1 MDSKNLS
8 WIQGTPRGFKFYYLK
23 ANSLVFVHQR
33 EHHVCFLQTFATS
46 IGIRV
51 LSYPG
56 LMANWRGDDHHNND
70 DGNDVDNTVLTRVEF
85 LEFRKEAC
93 DENQQFLEKS
103 QQIIGEIEQKIATLL
118 ARKSSYN
125 SNDQYIQRR
134 TSNYKKISFFDCDM
148 CKLDFLTSFL
158 IWKTI
163 LIFGRFVMKKKCSLH
178 LIN

>member
-1 MDSKNLS
+1 MLFRS
-8 WIQGTPRGFKFYYLK
+8 
-23 ANSLVFVHQR
+23 
-33 EHHVCFLQTFATS
+33 
-46 IGIRV
+46 
-51 LSYPG
+51 
-56 LMANWRGDDHHNND
+56 
-70 DGNDVDNTVLTRVEF
+70 RVEF
-85 LEFRKEAC
+85 LEFCKEAC

-158 IWKTI
+158 IWKSI

-178 LIN
+178 LMNWTMKQRNGGKTFKLIESDEVSIQSTLVKE